1 MKNLKKAASVA
12 LCAVLGAAMFTACGG
27 AKTGSGDK
35 FYIGGIG
42 PTTGGAAIY
51 GSAVMNA
58 AQIAVDEINA
68 AGGINGYQVEYRFE
82 DDTHDA
88 EKAVNAYN
96 TLKDWGMQILMGTV
110 TTTPCLA
117 VKSETA
123 ADNMFEITPSASSE
137 DVIAGNSNVYQVC
150 FTDPNQGKKSAQYI
164 DEHGLSSTGI
174 AIIYNSSDTYSTGIY
189 TTFKSE
195 CASRGLNIVSDTAF
209 TEDTK
214 TDFSTQ
220 VQKAIDAG
228 ADLVFLPIYYEAASL
243 ILSEA
248 NKKDYHPVFFGVDGM
263 DGILTLEGFDTSLA
277 EGVMLLTPFSA
288 DAEDA
293 KSFVDAYQAKYNE
306 IPNQFGADA
315 YDAIYIIK
323 QALEAGKAT
332 PDMSTSD
339 LCTLL
344 TQQMSTMTFE
354 GGLTGDAMVWDE
366 NGAVNKDPKAV
377 VIQDGAY
384 VSAE

>member
-1 MKNLKKAASVA
+1 ML
-12 LCAVLGAAMFTACGG
+12 
-27 AKTGSGDK
+27 
-35 FYIGGIG
+35 
-42 PTTGGAAIY
+42 
-51 GSAVMNA
+51 
-58 AQIAVDEINA
+58 
-68 AGGINGYQVEYRFE
+68 
-82 DDTHDA
+82 
-88 EKAVNAYN
+88 
-96 TLKDWGMQILMGTV
+96 
-110 TTTPCLA
+110 
-117 VKSETA
+117 
-123 ADNMFEITPSASSE
+123 TPSASSTAVTE
-137 DVIAGNSNVYQVC
+137 GKDNVYQVC

-164 DEHGLSSTGI
+164 DEHGLSESGI

-195 CASRGLNIVSDTAF
+195 AQARGLNIVSDTAF

-220 VQKAIDAG
+220 IQKAMDAG

-248 NKKDYHPVFFGVDGM
+248 DKKGYYPTFFGVDGM

-288 DAEDA
+288 DAPDA
-293 KSFVDAYQAKYNE
+293 KSFVDTYQAKYKDV
-306 IPNQFGADA
+306 PNQFGADA

-323 QALEAGKAT
+323 AALEAGKAT

-339 LCTLL
+339 LCNLLKTQMKTL
-344 TQQMSTMTFE
+344 TYE

-377 VIQDGAY
+377 VIQNGVY